1 MMKVIIAGAAGLVIG
16 GVGGYL
22 ACHFIEK
29 AKIDK
34 AISDGVQQTLDEIRG
49 SQKRK
54 AMDNENRKSDM
65 IKTTGRNINPVPHL
79 NGIDLVQEIAADSG
93 YISKESGDSNG
104 SQDSRECRDEE
115 REPDGSP
122 DDDSDLPFEMS
133 EEDEKRAT
141 KDLELDTR
149 INHSIWDDKPED
161 EHLTQEEYD
170 QEQEPEIPKSV
181 LDMDPKKPPYPITQ
195 DEYNND
201 FQKECEEGFWEK
213 ITLIFFKDNVFAE
226 RVRYNELE
234 AMSAAEVIAAI
245 GKDNMKKFVDDIG
258 LKRTFVRNNKLHLD
272 YEIVRSERSYSSVLH
287 EDEEE

>member
-1 MMKVIIAGAAGLVIG
+1 MIKVIIAGAAGLVVG

-29 AKIDK
+29 ANIDK

-49 SQKRK
+49 NQKRK

-65 IKTTGRNINPVPHL
+65 IKTTGRNINPIPHL

-93 YISKESGDSNG
+93 YISKDSGNSRES
-104 SQDSRECRDEE
+104 QECRDEE

-122 DDDSDLPFEMS
+122 DDSDLPFEMS
-133 EEDEKRAT
+133 EEDEERAT

-149 INHSIWDDKPED
+149 INRNIWDNKPDD
-161 EHLTQEEYD
+161 ENLTQEEYD

-181 LDMDPKKPPYPITQ
+181 LDMDPKKPPYSITQ

-234 AMSAAEVIAAI
+234 AMSAAEIIAAI
-245 GKDNMKKFVDDIG
+245 GKDNMKKFVEDIG
-258 LKRTFVRNNKLHLD
+258 LRRTFVRNNKLHLD

-287 EDEEE
+287 EGEEEE

>member
-49 SQKRK
+49 NQKRK

-65 IKTTGRNINPVPHL
+65 IKTTGRNINPIPHL

-93 YISKESGDSNG
+93 YISKDS
-104 SQDSRECRDEE
+104 QESRECRDEE

-133 EEDEKRAT
+133 EEDEERAT

-149 INHSIWDDKPED
+149 INHNIWDDKKPDD
-161 EHLTQEEYD
+161 ENLTQEEYD
-170 QEQEPEIPKSV
+170 QEQEPEIPKSI

-234 AMSAAEVIAAI
+234 AMSAAEIIAAI
-245 GKDNMKKFVDDIG
+245 GKDNMKKFVEDIG

>member
-1 MMKVIIAGAAGLVIG
+1 MIKVIIAGAAGLVVG

-49 SQKRK
+49 NQKRK

-65 IKTTGRNINPVPHL
+65 IKTTGRNINPIPHL

-93 YISKESGDSNG
+93 YISKDSQE
-104 SQDSRECRDEE
+104 SQDARDCRDEE

-122 DDDSDLPFEMS
+122 DDSDLPFEMS
-133 EEDEKRAT
+133 EEDEERAT

-149 INHSIWDDKPED
+149 INHSIWDDEN
-161 EHLTQEEYD
+161 LTQEEYD

-245 GKDNMKKFVDDIG
+245 GKDNMKKFVEDIG

-287 EDEEE
+287 EDEEEE